1 MPPTASDTEP
11 PVSNGRLA
19 AAPPPADDGPWWA
32 RQLVQDNR
40 DGHAHT
46 AAAIDRQTTRLSWFA
61 FGVFVMGL
69 VLIYGILTLKGA
81 DPNKVADA
89 TVKTATI
96 VEPPPG
102 PSGAEAQVP

>member
-1 MPPTASDTEP
+1 MPPTASDIEP
-11 PVSNGRLA
+11 PIQNGRLT

-46 AAAIDRQTTRLSWFA
+46 AAAIERQTSRLSWFA

-81 DPNKVADA
+81 DVGKVADA
-89 TVKTATI
+89 VKTTSTL
-96 VEPPPG
+96 VEPPGG
-102 PSGAEAQVP
+102 PSGVEADGG